1 MVFLVLD
8 DIGTECE
15 DSYYFLVSHAHRDY
29 NLTQVE
35 TFCIWGCLDIDA
47 VGTDLENDY

>member
-8 DIGTECE
+8 DSGAERE
-15 DSYYFLVSHAHRDY
+15 DSYYFLVSQDHLDFD
-29 NLTQVE
+29 LIQVE

-47 VGTDLENDY
+47 VGTDLENGC